1 MSLHVRFIL
10 EEIRQSGKQ
19 SLTFVLCVAL
29 SLATLTALNSFKRN
43 VYQSLVGEARIL
55 HGADIIV
62 HSHQQISE
70 PVIQAVTELEQEK
83 RLSSLKSYEFYSVV
97 RPDDQE
103 TSLFSSIKVVDP
115 GYPHYGT
122 VQLLSGGTLEQQLQ
136 PSRVVVAQEVL
147 DRLATGMGKRLHI
160 GNALLEIADVVLSES
175 ARPVEFFSFGPRI
188 FVSSADID
196 RLGLMGKGS
205 RAEYELLLKINNQEE
220 ITAIH
225 QLLKERALQGQ
236 ERVETA
242 AKARSGV
249 KRFFDN
255 LLFFLSF
262 ISIFTLLLSGIGM
275 QGALSAM
282 FRQKQKTIAVVKTLG
297 SSYRFLV
304 ANYLAIVVILGF
316 CGTLCGF
323 VMGMAIKQFFPVLFQ
338 ELLPAGIGL
347 TLNLDDI
354 GESLA
359 IGVIVVGL
367 FTFLP
372 LYRLSEV
379 KPVEIFRS
387 GRRLASPRRTR
398 SIIMLLSGLFLLLLV
413 IRQLEDVKTGLV
425 FSAGLLA
432 AIGVI
437 SGASVLVLKLI
448 RRIPITYLALR
459 QSIKSLFRAGNATRS
474 IIVTLTSALSVLLT
488 ILLLKL
494 NLFATFIDS
503 YPENAPNFFCL
514 DIQKD
519 QRELFYSLVD
529 SREPLFPVIRARL
542 LAVNG
547 TPIDREQERMRKSD
561 NLGREFNLTYRDQLL
576 KDELIVKGGS
586 LFGSPDLPPGVVP
599 VSILDTIGD
608 IGDFSLN
615 DRLLFNIQG
624 VQLDAKIV
632 SIRSRTQS
640 KVSPFFYFVF
650 QPQVLEAAPQ
660 TLFAALHVQK
670 ELIPQMITKIA
681 KAMPQVS
688 TINVSEVALQFGAL
702 LSRLSA
708 VITFFA
714 SFSIAAGC
722 LILVSAILA
731 TQMER
736 MQEVVFY
743 KILGARSSFVVL
755 LVTFENMILAAISS
769 LMALVLALISCWLL
783 CTYVFAIPF
792 RPYLP
797 LTVTSMLLTVATIVG
812 IALLSSMK
820 IIRQKPVA
828 YLRQDNGV

>member
-1 MSLHVRFIL
+1 MNLHIRFIFK
-10 EEIRQSGKQ
+10 EIRYGGKQ

-29 SLATLTALNSFKRN
+29 SLATMAALNSFKRN

-55 HGADIIV
+55 HGADIII
-62 HSHQQISE
+62 HAHQPISA
-70 PVIQAVTELEQEK
+70 PLTRVVAALEEEK

-97 RPDDQE
+97 RPVEQE
-103 TSLFSSIKVVDP
+103 TSLFSNIKVVDP

-122 VQLLSGGTLEQQLQ
+122 VKLLSGANLRQTLQ
-136 PSRVVVAQEVL
+136 SGKVVVAREVL
-147 DRLATGMGKRLHI
+147 DRLGVGVGTRLHI

-175 ARPVEFFSFGPRI
+175 ARPVAFFSFGPRI
-188 FVSSADID
+188 FVSSADIE

-205 RAEYELLLKINNQEE
+205 RAEYEILLRISNSAE
-220 ITAIH
+220 ITTIHRQLVQHAI
-225 QLLKERALQGQ
+225 QGQ

-242 AKARSGV
+242 GNARSGV

-262 ISIFTLLLSGIGM
+262 VSIFTLLLSGIGM

-297 SSYRFLV
+297 SSNRFLLG
-304 ANYLAIVVILGF
+304 NYVAIVVILGF
-316 CGTLCGF
+316 CGTICGF
-323 VMGMAIKQFFPVLFQ
+323 LAGVAIKGFFPVLFQ
-338 ELLPAGIGL
+338 ELLPAGIDL
-347 TLNLDDI
+347 TLSLQDI
-354 GESLA
+354 GESLL

-387 GRRLASPRRTR
+387 DKRLSSPRGTR
-398 SIIMLLSGLFLLLLV
+398 FVIMSLSGLFLLLLV
-413 IRQLEDVKTGLV
+413 IRQLEDVKTGII
-425 FSAGLLA
+425 FSAGLLSAIA
-432 AIGVI
+432 AITGI
-437 SGASVLVLKLI
+437 SALVLNLL
-448 RRIPITYLALR
+448 RRIPVKPLILR
-459 QSIKSLFRAGNATRS
+459 QSIRSLFRTGNATRS

-488 ILLLKL
+488 IFLLKL

-503 YPENAPNFFCL
+503 YPEDAPNLFCL

-519 QRELFYSLVD
+519 QREQFNSLVG
-529 SREPLFPVIRARL
+529 SQAPLFPVIRARL
-542 LAVNG
+542 LSVNG
-547 TPIDREQERMRKSD
+547 ESIDQEQERMRKSD
-561 NLGREFNLTYRDQLL
+561 NLGREFNLTYRDRLL
-576 KDELIVKGGS
+576 KDELIVEGDS
-586 LFGSPDLPPGVVP
+586 LFGSADLPPGIAA
-599 VSILDTIGD
+599 VSILDTIGE
-608 IGDFSLN
+608 IGDFSMN

-624 VQLDAKIV
+624 VRIDAQVV
-632 SIRSRTQS
+632 SIRTRTQS

-650 QPQVLEAAPQ
+650 EPQVLDTAPQ
-660 TLFAALHVQK
+660 TFFAALHVQK

-681 KAMPQVS
+681 AAMPHVS
-688 TINVSEVALQFGAL
+688 TINVSEIALQFGAL
-702 LSRLSA
+702 LSRLST

-731 TQMER
+731 THMER
-736 MQEVVFY
+736 VREIVFY
-743 KILGARSSFVVL
+743 KVLGARSSFVVL

-769 LMALVLALISCWLL
+769 LMALALAHFSSWLL
-783 CTYVFAIPF
+783 CRHVFEIVYKPYFDLMIICIPF
-792 RPYLP
+792 
-797 LTVTSMLLTVATIVG
+797 TAAVIVG
-812 IALLSSMK
+812 IALLASMK

-828 YLRQDNGV
+828 YLRQDNGA